1 MQYARKL
8 FRWMDGLGV
17 GPRRALLGLL
27 AALVLAAV
35 VGGIW
40 VRRGSTTPAAPARPI
55 LAVAENQAGKVGD
68 LTLTEEAMQ
77 LAEIRSALPQVRLV
91 EEKLKVSGSV
101 RTGGDQLAKV
111 TPSASGKIVDLRV
124 QVGARVRAGQVLATL
139 ESSELAQVQAEYHQ
153 ALARTRALRANLER
167 QRELARL
174 GQFGRPQVEDA
185 RNRSLESERDVH
197 AAEHHLKEERAG
209 LQQAEAELQAMT
221 TRLRRAES
229 LTEVVSGQDRERI
242 RADYEKA
249 RAARAAAASRV
260 AGAEGDLALARKRL
274 GIATSALSR
283 EEKVYA
289 GQHLTSRELVEAESA
304 MRLAEVD
311 LESAGERVR
320 LLGGEPGGGNRLAL
334 RSPIAGTVQE
344 AAVTLG
350 ETVAPDRVA
359 FSVIDLTQVWAELA
373 VTPKDLPKLKVGDLV
388 ELTAESAPGQT
399 FRGRVESVGAASDE
413 RTRAV
418 YVRAR
423 LANPQA
429 ALKAGTFVSGV
440 LITDVRQRR
449 LTVPE
454 SALQEHTGRPTLYV
468 ALEGHP
474 GAFEVRHVV
483 LGARG
488 DHWREVAEGLKPGE
502 PLAVS
507 GTFYLKSE
515 ALKSSLSD
523 GCCGGD

>member
-1 MQYARKL
+1 MRYARKL
-8 FRWMDGLGV
+8 FQIVDGLSPGS
-17 GPRRALLGLL
+17 RRLLVGLL
-27 AALVLAAV
+27 AGLALAAV
-35 VGGIW
+35 VGGFLATRPA
-40 VRRGSTTPAAPARPI
+40 VTPSPGERPI
-55 LAVAENQAGKVGD
+55 LAVAPNQAGKVGD
-68 LTLTEEAMQ
+68 LVLTEEAMQ
-77 LAEIRSALPQVRLV
+77 LAEVRSALPEVRMV

-101 RTGGDQLAKV
+101 RTGGNQLAKV
-111 TPSASGKIVDLRV
+111 APTAAGKVVELRA
-124 QVGARVRAGQVLATL
+124 QIGDRVRAGQLLAL
-139 ESSELAQVQAEYHQ
+139 VDSSELAQHQAEYHQ
-153 ALARTRALRANLER
+153 ALARTQALRDNLGR

-174 GQFGRPQVEDA
+174 GQFGRPQVEEA
-185 RNRSLESERDVH
+185 RSRSLESERDVH
-197 AAEHHLKEERAG
+197 SAEHHLQEERAS
-209 LQQAEAELQAMT
+209 LQQAEAELQVLT
-221 TRLRRAES
+221 TRSRRAES
-229 LTEVVSGQDRERI
+229 LAEVVSGQDRERI

-249 RAARAAAASRV
+249 RAAVAGATSRV

-274 GIATSALSR
+274 GIATHALSR

-304 MRLAEVD
+304 LRLAEVD
-311 LESAGERVR
+311 LESAAERVR
-320 LLGGEPGGGNRLAL
+320 LLGGEPGAGSRLAL
-334 RSPIAGTVQE
+334 RAPIAGTVQE
-344 AAVTLG
+344 CAVTLG
-350 ETVAPDRVA
+350 ETVAPDRLA
-359 FSVIDLTQVWAELA
+359 FSIINLASVWAELA
-373 VTPKDLPKLKVGDLV
+373 VAPKDLPKLKVGDAV
-388 ELTAESAPGQT
+388 ELTAESAPGQN
-399 FRGRVESVGAASDE
+399 FRGRVESISAASDE
-413 RTRAV
+413 RTRAI

-423 LANPQA
+423 LANPQT

-454 SALQEHTGRPTLYV
+454 TALQEHTGRPTLYV

-474 GAFEVRHVV
+474 GSFEVRHVV

-488 DHWREVAEGLKPGE
+488 EHWREVAEGLKQDE

>member
-1 MQYARKL
+1 MRKL
-8 FRWMDGLGV
+8 VHFVDGLGP
-17 GPRRALLGLL
+17 GPRRALLG
-27 AALVLAAV
+27 VLAVLGVGAV
-35 VGGIW
+35 VGFLM
-40 VRRGSTTPAAPARPI
+40 VRRAAPPPAPERPI
-55 LAVAENQAGKVGD
+55 LAVAPDRAGKVGD

-77 LAEIRSALPQVRLV
+77 LAEVRSALPEVRLV

-101 RTGGDQLAKV
+101 RTGGNQLAKV
-111 TPSASGKIVDLRV
+111 TPRAPGKIVELRA
-124 QVGARVRAGQVLATL
+124 QIGDRVRAGQLLAVV
-139 ESSELAQVQAEYHQ
+139 ESSELAQVQAEYRQ
-153 ALARTRALRANLER
+153 ALARTRALRDNLGR

-174 GQFGRPQVEDA
+174 GQFGRPQVEEA

-197 AAEHHLKEERAG
+197 SADHHLQEERAA
-209 LQQAEAELQAMT
+209 QKQAEAELEVLT
-221 TRLRRAES
+221 TRWRRAES
-229 LTEVVSGQDRERI
+229 LAEVVSGQERERI
-242 RADYEKA
+242 RADYDKA
-249 RAARAAAASRV
+249 RAALAGASARV

-274 GIATSALSR
+274 GIASSALGR
-283 EEKVYA
+283 EEQVYA
-289 GQHLTSRELVEAESA
+289 GQHLTSRELVEAESNL
-304 MRLAEVD
+304 RLAEVD

-320 LLGGEPGGGNRLAL
+320 LLGGEPGAGNRLPL
-334 RSPIAGTVQE
+334 RAPISGLVQE
-344 AAVTLG
+344 CAVTLG
-350 ETVAPDRVA
+350 ESVTPDRLA
-359 FSVIDLTQVWAELA
+359 FSVVNLAHVWAELA
-373 VTPKDLPKLKVGDLV
+373 VSPKDLPKLRVGDTV
-388 ELTAESAPGQT
+388 ELTADSAPGKI
-399 FRGRVESVGAASDE
+399 FRGRVENIGATSDE
-413 RTRAV
+413 RTRAI

-429 ALKAGTFVSGV
+429 ALKAGTFVSGS

-449 LTVPE
+449 LTVPA

-468 ALEGHP
+468 AVEGHP

-488 DHWREVAEGLKPGE
+488 DHWREVKDGLKPGE

>member
-1 MQYARKL
+1 MRKL
-8 FRWMDGLGV
+8 FHFLDGLNP
-17 GPRRALLGLL
+17 GPRRLVAG
-27 AALVLAAV
+27 LVLAA
-35 VGGIW
+35 GIGLFLAT
-40 VRRGSTTPAAPARPI
+40 RPAATPPPPAAPI
-55 LAVAENQAGKVGD
+55 LALAPNEAGKVGD
-68 LTLTEEAMQ
+68 LVLTEEAMQ
-77 LAEIRSALPQVRLV
+77 LAEVRSALPQVRLV

-101 RTGGDQLAKV
+101 RTGGNQLAKV
-111 TPSASGKIVDLRV
+111 TPAAAGKVLELRA
-124 QVGARVRAGQVLATL
+124 QVGDRVRAGQLLATI
-139 ESSELAQVQAEYHQ
+139 ESSELAQHQAEYRQ
-153 ALARTRALRANLER
+153 ALARTQAWRDNLGR

-174 GQFGRPQVEDA
+174 GQFGRPQVEEA
-185 RNRSLESERDVH
+185 RNRSLDSERDVH
-197 AAEHHLKEERAG
+197 SAEHHLKEERAS
-209 LQQAEAELQAMT
+209 LQQAEAELQVAT
-221 TRLRRAES
+221 TRWRRAES
-229 LTEVVSGQDRERI
+229 LSEVVSGQDRERM

-249 RAARAAAASRV
+249 RAARAGAASRV

-274 GIATSALSR
+274 GIAAHALGR

-304 MRLAEVD
+304 LRLAEVD
-311 LESAGERVR
+311 LESAAERVR
-320 LLGGEPGGGNRLAL
+320 LLGGEPGSGSRLAL
-334 RSPIAGTVQE
+334 RAPIAGTVQE
-344 AAVTLG
+344 CAVTLG
-350 ETVAPDRVA
+350 ETVTPDRLA
-359 FSVIDLTQVWAELA
+359 FSVINLANVWAELA
-373 VTPKDLPKLKVGDLV
+373 VAPKELPKLQVGDTV
-388 ELTAESAPGQT
+388 ELTAESAPGKT

-413 RTRAV
+413 RTRAI

-423 LANPQA
+423 LANPQG

-440 LITDVRQRR
+440 LITEVRQQR

-454 SALQEHTGRPTLYV
+454 TALQEHTGRPTLYV
-468 ALEGHP
+468 ALQGQP

-488 DHWREVAEGLKPGE
+488 DHWREVAQGLKPGE